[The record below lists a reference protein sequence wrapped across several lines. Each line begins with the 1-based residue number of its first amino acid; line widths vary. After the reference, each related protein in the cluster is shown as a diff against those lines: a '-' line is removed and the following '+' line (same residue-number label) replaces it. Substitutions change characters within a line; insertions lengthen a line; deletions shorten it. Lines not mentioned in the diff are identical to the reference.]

1 MALGLN
7 EQELN
12 SLLLFGDT
20 VEEIKL
26 NVFGHDNHITNEGQ
40 QAAIIH
46 AITGK
51 IAQIVSENN
60 KRITEQLISAG
71 INLSVSARYSLLQ

>member
-7 EQELN
+7 KKELN
-12 SLLLFGDT
+12 SLLSFGDT

-26 NVFGHDNHITNEGQ
+26 NIFGKPDNHITNEEKD
-40 QAAIIH
+40 AAIIS
-46 AITGK
+46 ALIDKT
-51 IAQIVSENN
+51 AYIVSENN

-71 INLSVSARYSLLQ
+71 INLSA